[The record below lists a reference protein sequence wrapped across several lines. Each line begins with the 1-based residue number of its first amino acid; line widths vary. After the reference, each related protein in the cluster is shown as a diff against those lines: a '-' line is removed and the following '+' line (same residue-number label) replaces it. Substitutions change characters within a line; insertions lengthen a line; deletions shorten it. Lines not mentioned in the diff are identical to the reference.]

1 MLAPVY
7 EMQITQSDGASGDIL
22 KARHMFPMARTPIL
36 ETPPEAQPLITGI
49 RLSREEFLRRWESL
63 PELKKAELIEGIVF
77 VPSPVGRRHSF
88 FDTKLSAWLFLYAAH
103 TPWTEAGSD
112 ATCDLIGS
120 MPQPD
125 SFLLILGG
133 NETHEKKFVDVAP
146 ELVVEICDTSTDYDY
161 GPKLDLYRRAGV
173 KEYITV
179 DTMHGWLVWR
189 ILIDGDYKHL
199 AAGDE
204 GVLRSPTFPGLWLN
218 PEHVWLADSIPMIE
232 LLQQGIASP
241 EHSAFVQSL
250 SEKNL

>member
-7 EMQITQSDGASGDIL
+7 GMQITRSEKASGDIL
-22 KARHMFPMARTPIL
+22 KARHMFPMARTPLL
-36 ETPPEAQPLITGI
+36 EPPPDAQPLITGI

-88 FDTKLSAWLFLYAAH
+88 FDSKLNAWLFLYSAH
-103 TPWTEAGSD
+103 TPRTEVGSN
-112 ATCDLIGS
+112 ATCDLMGS

-125 SFLLILGG
+125 AFLLIVGA
-133 NETHEKKFVDVAP
+133 NPQKKFVDVAP
-146 ELVVEICDTSTDYDY
+146 ELVVEICETSTDYDY

-189 ILIDGDYKHL
+189 ILVDRDYQHL
-199 AAGDE
+199 AADDE
-204 GVLRSPTFPGLWLN
+204 GVLRSPTFPGLWLD

-232 LLQQGIASP
+232 LLPPGIAAP
-241 EHSAFVQSL
+241 EHAAFVASL
-250 SEKNL
+250 REKG